1 MTEWFSHPVGS
12 EFIAIML
19 AVVIAFVVGH
29 AVGRR

>member
-1 MTEWFSHPVGS
+1 MTEWFSHPVDG

-19 AVVIAFVVGH
+19 AVAVAFFAGH